1 MAPNHYPRGRQ
12 VITWSLPSRFVPA
25 YVISRATLRMLLL
38 RITHRPL
45 VIPSIPERDVDPSQ
59 LQDKAPSSSTS
70 SASEREASPT
80 PNHLQNNHVPPPHH
94 PILSPDSS
102 MTAEDF
108 LLPKALTKDSVRPA
122 ISLIRPLSGPRDWL
136 AETIYILRPL
146 VYGLQ
151 IPIFFGFYLFTRF
164 PACLLVVDRKSK
176 ERSNRAL
183 IIALTMEL
191 LSRSLRRSPSSSALL
206 ERSEY
211 ARRDRDMLWY
221 LLRGSIW
228 EDYTRSV

>member
-1 MAPNHYPRGRQ
+1 
-12 VITWSLPSRFVPA
+12 VPA
-25 YVISRATLRMLLL
+25 YIISRATLRMLLL
-38 RITHRPL
+38 RITQRPL

-59 LQDKAPSSSTS
+59 LHDKAPS
-70 SASEREASPT
+70 SASEREPSPT
-80 PNHLQNNHVPPPHH
+80 PNHLHNNHVPPPHH
-94 PILSPDSS
+94 PILSPESS

-151 IPIFFGFYLFTRF
+151 ISVFLVFYLFTRY

-191 LSRSLRRSPSSSALL
+191 LSRSLRRSPPSSAPL

-211 ARRDRDMLWY
+211 ARRDKDMLWY

-228 EDYTRSV
+228 EHYTRSV